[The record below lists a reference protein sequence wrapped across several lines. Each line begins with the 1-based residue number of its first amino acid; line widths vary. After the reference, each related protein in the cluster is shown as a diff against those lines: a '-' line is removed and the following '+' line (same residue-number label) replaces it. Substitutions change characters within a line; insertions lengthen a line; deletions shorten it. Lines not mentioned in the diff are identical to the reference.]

1 MIFFDLIDD
10 IWNEGKYNI
19 GIDVEICD
27 LFKLNRR
34 IKNLEMIYFL
44 VSVNLKFKIC
54 FDMICLVLF
63 LFIYYDI

>member
-44 VSVNLKFKIC
+44 VSVNLKFK
-54 FDMICLVLF
+54 MLF
-63 LFIYYDI
+63 